1 MSVELGKLVAEVK
14 QNIAF
19 EELSGKRIAI
29 DAYNT
34 IYQFLSIIRQPDGSP
49 LTDSKGNV
57 TSHLSGLFYR
67 TMSLIEFGILPI
79 YVFDGIPPL
88 LKRRTLEARMK
99 RRAEAMEAWDKARAE
114 GMLEEARVHA
124 VASTKINKEVVE
136 GSKTLLKCMG
146 VPFIQAPSE
155 GEAQAAHLVR
165 SNLVYALTSQD
176 YDSFLLGAPVV
187 VRNFAISGKR
197 KLPGKNVYVNIE
209 LERIFLR
216 DFLEHFKISQRQL
229 ILLGMLMGTDFNS
242 GIEKVGPKT
251 ALKIVREHE
260 SLENVIRYVMD
271 KYGTVFDA
279 DPEKVLEM
287 FERPEVREFG
297 AEEFEDLLKAGTPD
311 PKALVEF
318 MCAEHG
324 FSEERI
330 GRAAGKLSEPIRPSG
345 QKGMQGWM

>member
-67 TMSLIEFGILPI
+67 TMSLMEYGIRPI

-99 RRAEAMEAWDKARAE
+99 RRAEAMEAWDKARAA

-124 VASTKINKEVVE
+124 VASTKINREVVE
-136 GSKTLLKCMG
+136 GAKILLRHMG

-155 GEAQAAHLVR
+155 GEAQAAYLVK

-176 YDSFLLGAPVV
+176 YDSFLLGSPVV

-197 KLPGKNVYVNIE
+197 KLPGKNIYVNIE
-209 LERIFLR
+209 LERIFLK
-216 DFLEHFKISQRQL
+216 DLLEHFGISQRQL
-229 ILLGMLMGTDFNS
+229 VLLGMLMGTDFNS

-251 ALKIVREHE
+251 ALKIVREQE
-260 SLENVIRYVMD
+260 SLGNIIKYVMD
-271 KYGTVFDA
+271 KYGAEFDA
-279 DPEKVLEM
+279 DPERILEV
-287 FERPEVREFG
+287 FEKPEVREFG
-297 AEEFEDLLKAGTPD
+297 EAEFEELMKVGNPN

-324 FSEERI
+324 FSEDRIRKAAER
-330 GRAAGKLSEPIRPSG
+330 LSGPGRPSG
-345 QKGMQGWM
+345 QRGMQGWM